1 MLLQDRALFLDRDG
15 VININ
20 HGYVNRQEDFNFIEG
35 IFDVARAAA
44 SQRLQLVVI
53 TNQAGIAR
61 GFYSEQQFHE
71 LTQWMCDQFLLQ
83 GAPIAK
89 VYYSPFHPT
98 EGIGKY
104 KNDDLSRKPHPGMIL
119 QAQRELNLDL
129 ERSILIG
136 DKASD
141 IQAGISAGV
150 GCNFLFAN
158 DEPAELHNVDYKQI
172 RSLADA
178 IPLLNSIM
186 SQREGP

>member
-1 MLLQDRALFLDRDG
+1 MKERAFFLNRDG
-15 VININ
+15 VINVN
-20 HGYVNRQEDFNFIEG
+20 HGYVHRPEKFDFIDG
-35 IFDVARAAA
+35 VFDLGRAAIA
-44 SQRLQLVVI
+44 QNYRLVVI
-53 TNQAGIAR
+53 TNQAGIGR
-61 GFYSEQQFHE
+61 GFYSEHQFLE

-104 KNDDLSRKPHPGMIL
+104 KKDDLSRKPHPGMIL

-141 IQAGISAGV
+141 IEADISAGV
-150 GCNFLFAN
+150 GCNLLFAN
-158 DEPAELHNVDYKQI
+158 DEPAELYSVDCKRI
-172 RSLADA
+172 TSLADA
-178 IPLLNSIM
+178 LPLLNSKM
-186 SQREGP
+186 PHREAA

>member
-1 MLLQDRALFLDRDG
+1 MPLKDRALFLDRDG

-20 HGYVNRQEDFNFIEG
+20 HGYVNRLEDFNFIEG
-35 IFDVARAAA
+35 IFDVVRAAA
-44 SQRLQLVVI
+44 TQRFQLVVI

-104 KNDDLSRKPHPGMIL
+104 KKDDLSRKPHPGMIL
-119 QAQRELNLDL
+119 QAKHELNLDL

-136 DKASD
+136 DKVSD

-150 GCNFLFAN
+150 GCNLLFAN
-158 DEPAELHNVDYKQI
+158 DEPAELHNVDYKRI
-172 RSLADA
+172 TSLADA
-178 IPLLNSIM
+178 LPLLNSIKA
-186 SQREGP
+186 QREAP

>member
-1 MLLQDRALFLDRDG
+1 MKDRALFLDRDG
-15 VININ
+15 VINVN
-20 HGYVNRQEDFNFIEG
+20 HGYVHRPENFDFIDG
-35 IFDVARAAA
+35 VFDLGRAAHA
-44 SQRLQLVVI
+44 QNYRLVVI

-98 EGIGKY
+98 EGFGKY
-104 KNDDLSRKPHPGMIL
+104 KKDDLSRKPHPGMIL

-141 IQAGISAGV
+141 IKAGISAGV
-150 GCNFLFAN
+150 GCNLLFAN
-158 DEPAELHNVDYKQI
+158 DEPAELQNVDYKRI
-172 RSLADA
+172 TSPADA
-178 IPLLNSIM
+178 LPLLNSIM
-186 SQREGP
+186 SQREAP